1 MEEEFLPSN
10 ISIDVFQSL
19 VARYG
24 ALIESISADKPAK
37 PEQRSLVQLDA
48 FRYGEAV
55 DAFGSAKPK
64 RQMTHEDVKTLVEWK
79 LRHGKFRPTLM
90 KLVSSN
96 ESNTVEKTI
105 HQVMTKYWS
114 NQDIPQAV
122 DGISKLK
129 GIGPATASLLLSVH
143 DPDRVIFFSDE
154 AFWWLCSNGQKS
166 PIKYN
171 AKEYQQLIAAANEII
186 KRLGV
191 GATDVEKVAYVLLR
205 GDLGRSQSSATKS
218 QGPASKDSGNPA
230 DKYSGTTT
238 AKRKTTTAVDGSD
251 GTVRRSDPA
260 QAAKT
265 LRTTTHVIGE
275 TILVRSRPRRLF
287 PLAMAIENF
296 RLNPLPSGNV
306 SRKITSLSRA
316 EPIALAPRFATM
328 KRNMIACREKQV
340 ADSFYRLLRRL
351 GKETEMIASCGSD
364 IIPVIDYFDIQNNT
378 KVSAFK
384 KAVQTRGVAIIRQ
397 VIPPTVAQSWKEETS
412 DYINDSPQMR
422 GNLWPGSQRFDMYWS
437 PGQVRA
443 RADSRLLDAQRFAMS
458 IWQSSDESALV
469 SSDHPVAYADRFH
482 IRTEGDP
489 SLAIGPHVDN
499 GSVERWEPDGYGHAG
514 TYQPIFD
521 GRWEEYDPWD
531 STSRLRVTADLYN
544 KASSCNIPPGDD
556 SLLVCPMLHLTTAYI
571 LLRPFFTPRF
581 KNPASTNFLHPTN
594 WNMNVSQTS
603 VLHGAVPGYTQ
614 ELSTALHPHL
624 DLNRTLV
631 SIPALSPG
639 DYVIWHPDIVHAI
652 GPFIASAHAK
662 LSTTVL
668 YVPACPLTQT
678 NALYLSR
685 QRRAFLLGLAAPDF
699 SQSGN
704 HSSER
709 DHLARPGVQDIS
721 DAGGEEGLRSMGLT
735 PWDDR
740 CVTAGNRRAEKKLEL
755 LRLANTILFPDRYDT
770 FAKNGRQ

>member
-1 MEEEFLPSN
+1 MEKEILPSN
-10 ISIDVFQSL
+10 ISVDVFQGL
-19 VARYG
+19 LARYG
-24 ALIESISADKPAK
+24 SLIESISSDKPAK
-37 PEQRSLVQLDA
+37 PDQKPLAQLDA
-48 FRYGEAV
+48 FRYDDAV
-55 DAFGSAKPK
+55 DAFRSAKPK

-96 ESNTVEKTI
+96 ESSTVEKTI
-105 HQVMTKYWS
+105 QQVMTRYWS
-114 NQDIPQAV
+114 NQDISQAV

-191 GATDVEKVAYVLLR
+191 GATDVEKVAYVLFR
-205 GDLGRSQSSATKS
+205 DDLGRSQSPATKS
-218 QGPASKDSGNPA
+218 QGSVSKETGNPA
-230 DKYSGTTT
+230 DRDSGTTT
-238 AKRKTTTAVDGSD
+238 AKRKKVPAVDASD
-251 GTVRRSDPA
+251 GTVRRSKPVN
-260 QAAKT
+260 T
-265 LRTTTHVIGE
+265 MS
-275 TILVRSRPRRLF
+275 ILDS
-287 PLAMAIENF
+287 
-296 RLNPLPSGNV
+296 
-306 SRKITSLSRA
+306 

-340 ADSFYRLLRRL
+340 AESFYRLLRQLR
-351 GKETEMIASCGSD
+351 KETETIASCGSD
-364 IIPVIDYFDIQNNT
+364 IIPVIDYFDIQNSA
-378 KVSAFK
+378 KVAAFK
-384 KAVQTRGVAIIRQ
+384 KAVQNRGVAVIRH
-397 VIPPTVAQSWKEETS
+397 VIPPTVAQSWKEETT
-412 DYINDSPQMR
+412 DYISDSPQMR
-422 GNLWPGSQRFDMYWS
+422 GHLWNASQRLDMYWS

-443 RADSRLLDAQRFAMS
+443 RADSRLLEAQRFAMS
-458 IWQSSDESALV
+458 NWHSSDESALV
-469 SSDHPVAYADRFH
+469 SSNHPVAYADRLH
-482 IRTEGDP
+482 IRTPGDT

-499 GSVERWEPDGYGHAG
+499 GSVERWEPDGYGQAG
-514 TYQPIFD
+514 MYQPIFE
-521 GRWEEYDPWD
+521 GRFEDYDPWD
-531 STSRLRVTADLYN
+531 SSSRLRVTADLYN
-544 KASSCNIPPGDD
+544 KASSCSMFRMFQGWLSLSNIPPGDD
-556 SLLVCPMLHLTTAYI
+556 SLLVCPMLHLSTAYL
-571 LLRPFFTPRF
+571 LLRPFFTPRY
-581 KNPASTNFLHPTN
+581 KNPASNNFLHPTN
-594 WNMNVSQTS
+594 WNLNVSQTS

-639 DYVIWHPDIVHAI
+639 DYVIWHPDMIHAM
-652 GPFIASAHAK
+652 GPLYPTSNAWPSLMSRPTSESSFDSMFSINNNASAHSN

-709 DHLARPGVQDIS
+709 DHLARPGVQDVS

-735 PWDDR
+735 PWEDR
-740 CVTAGNRRAEKKLEL
+740 SVTRGNRREQKEAEL
-755 LRLANTILFPDRYDT
+755 LSLANAILFPDRFDT